1 MTNICHLPKWS
12 TNGFGTVFA
21 FLWSTIKTIKQR
33 SKVKLDPNVLLIS
46 FVNYPGIIAEQVRVR
61 CTMAEV
67 ELCQAELQLFLKQV
81 GLYSPLERLVNEL
94 CVGLVVD
101 CTISSDTDNPRLPTL
116 FGESMIHLCQEFD
129 YDMILCTF
137 SDYLHVQILLNRL
150 KYKS

>member
-1 MTNICHLPKWS
+1 MLGRALVISQAGWFIFTPGKI
-12 TNGFGTVFA
+12 GQ
-21 FLWSTIKTIKQR
+21 LWK
-33 SKVKLDPNVLLIS
+33 
-46 FVNYPGIIAEQVRVR
+46 
-61 CTMAEV
+61 
-67 ELCQAELQLFLKQV
+67 
-81 GLYSPLERLVNEL
+81 L

-101 CTISSDTDNPRLPTL
+101 CTSSSGTDNPRLPTL